1 MLPALNLS
9 ISPDRRFD
17 ALQQSAEP
25 VVGHKA
31 RYETAVSGHMHSHPR
46 AQLIRAVT
54 APTAVRV
61 GSGQF
66 LLQPGDAAW
75 LPGSVEHSVSS
86 SQAPIYHSIY
96 VRPDLASDLP
106 RSIGVLRIS
115 SFLGELMRRVID
127 VFDGQGDP
135 ATYPHLAA
143 LLLSELKQTSGE
155 KHHLPMPEDRRLLRI
170 CHALSEHPGDRRTL
184 ADWAR
189 LTGASRRML
198 ERRFQ
203 EETGMSFAE
212 WREICRVRAAIPL
225 LEARHSVQQ
234 VAWLSGY
241 DSPSAF
247 AAMFR
252 KVAGVAPASLR
263 GSAID
268 HQVAARNGLAHHDL
282 VIRQ

>member
-1 MLPALNLS
+1 MSLALNIS
-9 ISPDRRFD
+9 FSPDRSFD
-17 ALQQSAEP
+17 ALQASPEP
-25 VVGHKA
+25 VVGQKM
-31 RYETAVSGHMHSHPR
+31 RYETAVAGNMHSHPR

-61 GSGQF
+61 GSGQY

-86 SQAPIYHSIY
+86 SQAPLYHSIY
-96 VRPDLASDLP
+96 VRPDLTSDLP
-106 RSIGVLRIS
+106 RSIGVLRVS
-115 SFLGELMRRVID
+115 PFLGELMRRVID
-127 VFDGQGDP
+127 LYDGQGDP
-135 ATYPHLAA
+135 TTYPHLAS
-143 LLLSELKQTSGE
+143 LILSELRQTRDE
-155 KHHLPMPEDRRLLRI
+155 KHHPPMPDDRRLLRI
-170 CHALSEHPGDRRTL
+170 CHALHENPGDRRTL

-203 EETGMSFAE
+203 DETGMSFAE

-252 KVAGVAPASLR
+252 KIAGVAPASLR

-268 HQVAARNGLAHHDL
+268 HQIPARNGLAHHDL